1 MNIIKF
7 CLVVPTL
14 IWSCVAFSSSCS
26 MSNKEGFHQVGGVL
40 CLSNVNYIEG
50 VAELK
55 KLNINS
61 FSIVDKG
68 LVFFTAKSPLGS
80 FLMINSL
87 DGMMKLIGDMPNID
101 LEKNIESIRS
111 VDVYL
116 NTYDVYFLSSAWAT
130 SGAVHRIRWS
140 VIVNALKDIPIAI
153 DDIEFI
159 TSGNSIYVIQKGKYS
174 GNLIIKKHKY
184 KDGGGSYNPY
194 VMVSPA
200 GDSIKEIGE
209 YKESV
214 NDFLYDSGTNEI
226 LR

>member
-1 MNIIKF
+1 
-7 CLVVPTL
+7 
-14 IWSCVAFSSSCS
+14 

-50 VAELK
+50 IAELK

-68 LVFFTAKSPLGS
+68 LVFFTAKSSLGS

-130 SGAVHRIRWS
+130 SGAVHRIRWG
-140 VIVNALKDIPIAI
+140 VIVNALKDIPITI

-184 KDGGGSYNPY
+184 RDGGGSYDPY
-194 VMVSPA
+194 VMVSPT
-200 GDSIKEIGE
+200 GDSIKEISE
-209 YKESV
+209 HKESV